1 MENHMPDDGLHTLYC
16 WLWVISQSVS
26 LLCSGSA
33 YYHPEMD
40 SQPYAWKHQE
50 ASKNPQVYDATRLEN
65 TDAVSHKWT
74 LDYLN

>member
-1 MENHMPDDGLHTLYC
+1 MMGCIHSTADCGLFPK
-16 WLWVISQSVS
+16 VF

>member
-1 MENHMPDDGLHTLYC
+1 
-16 WLWVISQSVS
+16 
-26 LLCSGSA
+26 
-33 YYHPEMD
+33 MD

>member
-1 MENHMPDDGLHTLYC
+1 MMGCIHSTADCGLFP
-16 WLWVISQSVS
+16 SVS

-50 ASKNPQVYDATRLEN
+50 ASKNSQVYDATCLEN